1 MNECDKV
8 AGFTFT
14 TRQNVTFQ
22 SFIQRTFIE
31 FVIRQNEIRSL
42 RWLHINLIEIG
53 RDQTKEK
60 RDREK
65 EKESLVDTIYTY
77 YNMNTIQSK

>member
-60 RDREK
+60 RQRERERK
-65 EKESLVDTIYTY
+65 LSRHNLYIL
-77 YNMNTIQSK
+77 